1 MWVSHETP
9 AFLHLLLYYTNLTGS
24 SGDPVITKGDPG
36 SENNKYG
43 FEGGR
48 ALRIRYMVSDN
59 GVNWSREIFFELEEE
74 IPDVWKTNDDGL
86 FDGYFASIGSF
97 RVKLIR

>member
-1 MWVSHETP
+1 
-9 AFLHLLLYYTNLTGS
+9 
-24 SGDPVITKGDPG
+24 
-36 SENNKYG
+36 
-43 FEGGR
+43 
-48 ALRIRYMVSDN
+48 MVSDN